1 MLDDRL
7 HRPILG
13 QVLRAIA
20 SFATFASV
28 KWLSRIAVD
37 TSALRESRDFRLL
50 TAGSLITGL
59 GTQATLV
66 ALPYQVFVIS
76 GSAFLTG
83 LIGAAELVPL
93 IVASLFGG
101 ALADRFDRR
110 RLLLIC
116 QLALV
121 AIAAALAVAAAT
133 GPPPV
138 WILFVLAAA
147 MAGASAIERVVR
159 SAIVPNTVS
168 RENLTAAISLT
179 YGLYQLTQV
188 LGPGLGGVLI
198 SVFGLTTPYAVDAVS
213 CLGMA
218 AAAALMAA
226 QPPTAVKAH
235 EPVLRSIKSGLAYL
249 RKLPAVTAGFVMD
262 LSAMT
267 FGMPTALFP
276 VLALTVYHA
285 GAAGTGLLSAAVA
298 AGSTVAALTTGWMA
312 RARYL
317 GRIVL
322 VAVAFWGIFIA
333 AAGLVDTIWPAAA
346 LLALAG
352 AADSVSAVCRSTMMQ
367 MLTEDRMRGRVS
379 SVFSL
384 VVAGGPRLGQIES
397 GTVAAIATPA
407 FSIVSGGLVCLA
419 SVGIVAIA
427 FPQLAAYDAAKVGRS
442 DPVRQDLEDEALEAG
457 ELI

>member
-1 MLDDRL
+1 L
-7 HRPILG
+7 
-13 QVLRAIA
+13 
-20 SFATFASV
+20 

-50 TAGSLITGL
+50 EAGSLVTGL

-66 ALPYQVFVIS
+66 ALPYQVFVIT

-83 LIGAAELVPL
+83 LIGAAELGPL
-93 IVASLFGG
+93 IIASLFGG
-101 ALADRFDRR
+101 ALADRLDRR

-121 AIAAALAVAAAT
+121 VIAAALAVAAAT

-159 SAIVPNTVS
+159 AAIVPNTVS
-168 RENLTAAISLT
+168 KERLPAAMALT
-179 YGLYQLTQV
+179 YGLYQVTMV
-188 LGPGLGGVLI
+188 VGPGFGGVLI
-198 SVFGLTTPYAVDAVS
+198 SLFGLTTPYTVDAVS

-218 AAAALMAA
+218 AAAALMSA
-226 QPPTAVKAH
+226 QPPAQVEAH
-235 EPVLRSIKSGLAYL
+235 EPVLRSIRSGLAYL

-267 FGMPTALFP
+267 FGMPRALFP
-276 VLALTVYHA
+276 VLALTEYHA
-285 GAAGTGLLSAAVA
+285 GAAGTGLLYAAVA
-298 AGSTVAALTTGWMA
+298 AGSTVAALTTGWMSHA
-312 RARYL
+312 RRL

-322 VAVAFWGIFIA
+322 VCVALWGLFIA
-333 AAGLVDTIWPAAA
+333 AAGFVNSIWPAAA
-346 LLALAG
+346 FFALAG

-367 MLTEDRMRGRVS
+367 VLTPDRMRGRVN

-384 VVAGGPRLGQIES
+384 VVAGGPRLGDVES
-397 GTVAAIATPA
+397 GTVAAITSPA
-407 FSIVSGGLVCLA
+407 FSVVSGGLICLA
-419 SVGIVAIA
+419 SVGLVAVA
-427 FPQLAAYDAAKVGRS
+427 FPELAAYDAAKVGRS
-442 DPVRQDLEDEALEAG
+442 DPVRQDLEEEALEAS

>member
-1 MLDDRL
+1 L
-7 HRPILG
+7 
-13 QVLRAIA
+13 
-20 SFATFASV
+20 

-37 TSALRESRDFRLL
+37 TSALRESRDLRLL
-50 TAGSLITGL
+50 EAGSLITGL

-66 ALPYQVFVIS
+66 ALPYQVFVIT

-110 RLLLIC
+110 RLLFNC
-116 QLALV
+116 QIALV
-121 AIAAALAVAAAT
+121 VIAAALAVAAAT

-138 WILFVLAAA
+138 WILFLLAAA

-168 RENLTAAISLT
+168 KERLPSAMALT
-179 YGLYQLTQV
+179 YGLYQLTMV
-188 LGPGLGGVLI
+188 VGPAFGGVLI
-198 SVFGLTTPYAVDAVS
+198 SLFGLTTPYAVDAVS

-218 AAAALMAA
+218 AAAMMMSA
-226 QPPTAVKAH
+226 QPPARVEAH
-235 EPVLRSIKSGLAYL
+235 EPVLRSIKSGLTYL

-267 FGMPTALFP
+267 FGMPRALFP
-276 VLALTVYHA
+276 VLALTEYHA
-285 GAAGTGLLSAAVA
+285 GAAGTGLLYAAVA
-298 AGSTVAALTTGWMA
+298 AGSTVAALTTGWISH
-312 RARYL
+312 ARYL

-333 AAGLVDTIWPAAA
+333 GAGFVDNIWPAAA
-346 LLALAG
+346 FFALAG

-367 MLTEDRMRGRVS
+367 VLTPDRMRGRVN

-384 VVAGGPRLGQIES
+384 VVAGGPRLGDVES
-397 GTVAAIATPA
+397 GTVAAIASPS
-407 FSIVSGGLVCLA
+407 FSVVSGGLVCLA
-419 SVGIVAIA
+419 SVGIVAVA
-427 FPQLAAYDAAKVGRS
+427 FPQLAAYDAAKVGRA
-442 DPVRQDLEDEALEAG
+442 DAVRQDLEDEALEAS